1 MFIGIA
7 PGRNEWE
14 ETKQPFTG
22 PAGRLLDATLEAVG
36 WDVDDA
42 YRTNLICWWNDAP
55 ESHEIAEC
63 LPRLRSEILR
73 VKPRVMVLLGDIVVE
88 AFGLLREYKK
98 TLYGIRGAVLWN
110 EKYHAWMIPTYHPAA
125 FLHERSKKSASR
137 LDIADLAK
145 DLKKLHDVVTW
156 PVDGSYKPW
165 EIEFELVENVEKAD
179 EVLWSLSGDV
189 AIDVETTY
197 EGKVSVFETML
208 TDEQRERLPS
218 YGDGKLLCFS
228 VTSDKGTWC
237 FPGYIMPDVAKG
249 WGERPEVEWTMQSGM
264 FDKAK
269 VRGML
274 GEILKISED
283 TLLQS
288 YSLDERGGQAEEG
301 DHAVGVHGLK
311 GNSAAYLGTK
321 FYDVNVLKATPEELY
336 YYNAQDTTY
345 TRRLSHKFKQMQID
359 DGVRGFYEDL
369 LIPAA
374 NCLSE
379 IQDFG
384 CYIDPVV
391 MNELLEEWI
400 PDWLQRDEKLQ
411 EDAHKLGWPEDKPL
425 NFKSS
430 PQMQAF
436 VYDYLKAPYTD
447 EGRTTKNNV
456 LEKLAEETGIQWLQD
471 LKDYRQIGHMIA
483 TYGDGIMDDI
493 KIDGLIHSEPLL
505 HGSRGGR
512 MSYHKPPVQTIP
524 NRGVDP
530 SLARL
535 RRLFRA
541 RPPHMA
547 NGRKMTLIQA
557 DLKQA
562 ELWATWVYSGDE
574 ALLAALESGDVHGA
588 TALEVFETTEDN
600 EFFYIHRYMTKVISF
615 GILYGRGP
623 KSFSEDM
630 WKGHPPPPGIPAF
643 VWTVDEAKAYIEK
656 WFAKYPRVAAW
667 RKETQ
672 RAAYRDGEQTS
683 WTGRKRRYWMTDYQV
698 MAQSVNYGPQSLA
711 HDYLLKKLI
720 RLHEMLKPYNAH
732 ILFEVHDAL
741 VIEADVEFLPEVLR
755 MVKQEM
761 EKPEFGMSRGIP
773 VDVEIGDNWLDMDK
787 VKYDDNDNAQ
797 INQEVYAA

>member
-7 PGRNEWE
+7 PGKDEWE
-14 ETKQPFTG
+14 NTKKPFTG
-22 PAGRLLDATLEAVG
+22 PAGRLLDATLEAVE
-36 WDVDDA
+36 WDPEDG
-42 YRTNLICWWNDAP
+42 YRTNLVCDWNDAP
-55 ESHEIAEC
+55 SHDEIALC
-63 LPRLRSEILR
+63 LPRLRQEILT
-73 VKPRVMVLLGDIVVE
+73 VKPRVMVLLGEIVID

-98 TLYGIRGAVLWN
+98 TLFGIRGAVLWN
-110 EKYHAWMIPTYHPAA
+110 EKYNCWMIPTYHPAA

-137 LDIADLAK
+137 IDIVDMAK
-145 DLKKLHDVVTW
+145 DLKKIYDVVTW

-165 EIEFELVENVEKAD
+165 EIEYKLVENAEEAD
-179 EVLWSLSGDV
+179 SILWSLSGDV
-189 AIDVETTY
+189 AIDVETSY
-197 EGKVSVFETML
+197 DGKVSRFEEMITE
-208 TDEQRERLPS
+208 EQRAKLPS
-218 YGDGKLLCFS
+218 YANGKLLCFS
-228 VTSDKGTWC
+228 VTSGEGTWT
-237 FPGYIMPDVAKG
+237 FPGYIMPEVTKG
-249 WGERPEVEWTMQSGM
+249 WGARTEVEWTMQLGL

-274 GEILKISED
+274 GEVLEIKED

-288 YSLDERGGQAEEG
+288 YSLDERGGQTEEG
-301 DHAVGVHGLK
+301 EVAVGVHGLK
-311 GNSAAYLGTK
+311 GNSAQYLGTK
-321 FYDVNVLKATPEELY
+321 FYDVDVLKATPEQLF

-345 TRRLSHKFKQMQID
+345 TRRLMHKFKQMQID
-359 DGVRGFYEDL
+359 DNVRGFYEDL
-369 LIPAA
+369 LIPGA
-374 NCLSE
+374 NALSE
-379 IQDFG
+379 IQDYG
-384 CYIDPVV
+384 CYMDMKV

-400 PDWLQRDEKLQ
+400 PDWMVREVKLQ
-411 EDAHKLGWPEDKPL
+411 EDAHALGWPEDKEL
-425 NFKSS
+425 NFRSS

-471 LKDYRQIGHMIA
+471 LKEFRQLGHMIS

-493 KIDGLIHSEPLL
+493 KQDGLIHSEPLI

-512 MSYHKPPVQTIP
+512 LSYHKPPIQTIP

-535 RRLFRA
+535 RRLFKA

-547 NGRKMTLIQA
+547 NGRKMTLIEA

-562 ELWATWVYSGDE
+562 ELWATWMYSGDE

-588 TALEVFETTEDN
+588 TALEVFDTTEDN

-643 VWTVDEAKAYIEK
+643 VWSVQEAKDYIAR
-656 WFAKYPRVAAW
+656 WFKKYPRVAKW
-667 RKETQ
+667 RKEVQ
-672 RAAYRDGEQTS
+672 AEAYRNGEQVS
-683 WTGRKRRYWMTDYQV
+683 YTGRKRRYWLTDYQV

-711 HDYLLKKLI
+711 HDYLFKKLI
-720 RLHEMLKPYNAH
+720 RLHKLLGEYNAH
-732 ILFEVHDAL
+732 ILYEVHDAL
-741 VIEADVEFLPEVLR
+741 VIEADVEWLPQTLNLIKRV
-755 MVKQEM
+755 M
-761 EKPEFGMSRGIP
+761 EEPEFGMERGIP
-773 VDVEIGDNWLDMDK
+773 VDVAVGPNWLDTKK
-787 VKYDDNDNAQ
+787 VKYDDNDMP
-797 INQEVYAA
+797 IIPEEVFA